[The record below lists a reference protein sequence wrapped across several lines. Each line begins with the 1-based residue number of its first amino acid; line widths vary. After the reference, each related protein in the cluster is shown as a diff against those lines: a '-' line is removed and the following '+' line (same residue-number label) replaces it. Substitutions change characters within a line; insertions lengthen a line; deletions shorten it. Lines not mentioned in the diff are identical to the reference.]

1 MSYPYSVPMLCPA
14 ADAEAVS
21 TLAEA
26 LGHGPNTMS
35 VPLSADG
42 SEPATHFGAHAWAR
56 QQFIDTVEAGK
67 AGEIPQALQDAGYT
81 GDQAADLL
89 SRLTMTV
96 STEDDGLTARERFDA
111 LLAENGLQRVIR
123 ESV

>member
-1 MSYPYSVPMLCPA
+1 MSYQYSVPMICPA
-14 ADAEAVS
+14 ADADAIS

-35 VPLSADG
+35 VPLSSDG
-42 SEPATHFGAHAWAR
+42 SEPATHYGAHAWAR
-56 QQFIDTVEAGK
+56 QQFIDVVEAGRN
-67 AGEIPQALQDAGYT
+67 GDIPQPLQDAGYT
-81 GDQAADLL
+81 GDQVADLL

-96 STEDDGLTARERFDA
+96 STGDDGLTARERFDA
-111 LLAENGLQRVIR
+111 LLSDNGLQRVVQ